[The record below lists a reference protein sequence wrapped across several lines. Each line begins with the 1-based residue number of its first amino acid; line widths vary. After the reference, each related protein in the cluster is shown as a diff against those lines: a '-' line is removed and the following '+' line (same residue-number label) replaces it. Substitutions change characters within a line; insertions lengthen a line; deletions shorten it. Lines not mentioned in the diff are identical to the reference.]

1 MNKHY
6 HLGLLYLVK
15 LLIDADGIADSKEL
29 QAIRV
34 IKDQENIPDDT
45 FEEFEKP
52 VTSLKERDIYER
64 GISLINNCT
73 REEKLN
79 AFSTLYKLSEV
90 DGRVHV
96 KEIKLLLYSIKSAG
110 VDFDDVVN
118 HAKKR
123 RDLMR

>member
-1 MNKHY
+1 MNKNY

-15 LLIDADGIADSKEL
+15 LLVDADGVTDAKEIE
-29 QAIRV
+29 AIRT
-34 IKDQENIPDDT
+34 IKKKEKIPDDT

-52 VTSLKERDIYER
+52 LHALTEREIYER

-79 AFSTLYKLSEV
+79 AFSTLYCLSEV

-96 KEIKLLLYSIKSAG
+96 KEIKLLLYSIKTAG
-110 VDFDDVVN
+110 VEFDDVVN
-118 HAKKR
+118 HAKKKK
-123 RDLMR
+123 DFLK

>member
-1 MNKHY
+1 MNKNY

-15 LLIDADGIADSKEL
+15 LLIDADGVADNKEL
-29 QAIRV
+29 QALRA

-45 FEEFEKP
+45 FKEFETP
-52 VTSLKERDIYER
+52 VASLKERDIYER
-64 GISLINNCT
+64 GISLINSCT

-118 HAKKR
+118 HAKSR
-123 RDLMR
+123 RDL

>member
-1 MNKHY
+1 MNKNY

-15 LLIDADGIADSKEL
+15 LLVDADGVTDAKEIE
-29 QAIRV
+29 AIRT
-34 IKDQENIPDDT
+34 IRKREKIPDDT

-52 VTSLKERDIYER
+52 LHTLLEREIYER

-79 AFSTLYKLSEV
+79 AFSTLYCLSEV

-96 KEIKLLLYSIKSAG
+96 KEIKLLLYSIKTAG
-110 VDFDDVVN
+110 VEFDDVVN
-118 HAKKR
+118 HAKKKK
-123 RDLMR
+123 DFLK

>member
-15 LLIDADGIADSKEL
+15 LLIDADGVADSKEL

-52 VTSLKERDIYER
+52 VASLKERDIYER
-64 GISLINNCT
+64 GINLINSCT

-123 RDLMR
+123 RDL